1 MLPDPLHPALVHF
14 PIVFA
19 TLLPLVAISAWVLI
33 RRGNPVRKAWTPVLI
48 LAALLS
54 ASAFAAVRTGE
65 AEEEVVED
73 VVGEAPIHEHE
84 EAAELF
90 LPLSFGVL
98 AIVAA
103 GLLTGRLGSTAR
115 GLAAL
120 ASVVLLIAG
129 YRVGHTGGELVYQ
142 HGASGA
148 YTVTSSGQGRA
159 AEDDEHE
166 QGASTRDEEHSE
178 EQR

>member
-1 MLPDPLHPALVHF
+1 MLPEPLHPAIVHF
-14 PIVFA
+14 PIVLA
-19 TLLPLVAISAWVLI
+19 TILPLAAISAWLLI

-48 LAALLS
+48 LAVLLS
-54 ASAFAAVRTGE
+54 GSAFAAVRTGE
-65 AEEEVVED
+65 AEEEVVES

-98 AIVAA
+98 GIVAA
-103 GLLTGRLGSTAR
+103 GLLTGRLGNTAR

-120 ASVVLLIAG
+120 ASISLLVAG

-142 HGASGA
+142 HGAAQA
-148 YTVTSSGQGRA
+148 YTATTSGQGRPGVS
-159 AEDDEHE
+159 DEHALE
-166 QGASTRDEEHSE
+166 ESERADQRSEEH
-178 EQR
+178 R